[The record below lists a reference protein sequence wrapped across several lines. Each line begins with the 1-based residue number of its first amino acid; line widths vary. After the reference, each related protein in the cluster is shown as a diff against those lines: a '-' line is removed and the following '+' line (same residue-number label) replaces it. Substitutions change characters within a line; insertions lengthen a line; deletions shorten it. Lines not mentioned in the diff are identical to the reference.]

1 MKNKLFYFLEEHL
14 APFAGRI
21 GAQRHV
27 MAIRDAFIGAIPFI
41 IVGSFALV
49 IAYPP
54 FSKQTVNFW
63 TVFATKYHNE
73 IMAPYNYT
81 MAMMALWVVTGL
93 GYHLAKNYRKLN
105 PFLAGLL
112 SLVTFL
118 MLSAPMTDG
127 ALPIKNMGG
136 TGIFTAMIIG
146 IFIPEMMQFLIK
158 NNIGLKLPEQVPDK
172 IRQSFDL
179 LIPIALVMIV
189 VYPLSVFI
197 YQKTGMI
204 IPELIMQAFKPLISA
219 SDSLWAVL
227 MITLIAQVLWWA
239 GVHGAT
245 IASGVIAPFVLSNLA
260 VNQQALAAG
269 VPGKELPTIFAQPF
283 IDFFIQLGGSGAT
296 FGLVLLFLRSR
307 SLHLKSIG
315 KLSLIPG
322 CFNINEPVVFGT
334 PIVLNPLFFI
344 PWVVAP
350 LVCGTVTWFAFK
362 LELLHRIVIIPP
374 WTTPAPIGAMWST
387 NWSIQALVIVAI
399 NFTLATIIYFPFFKI
414 YERSLLKEESEQH
427 LRTE

>member
-1 MKNKLFYFLEEHL
+1 
-14 APFAGRI
+14 
-21 GAQRHV
+21 
-27 MAIRDAFIGAIPFI
+27 
-41 IVGSFALV
+41 
-49 IAYPP
+49 
-54 FSKQTVNFW
+54 
-63 TVFATKYHNE
+63 
-73 IMAPYNYT
+73 
-81 MAMMALWVVTGL
+81 
-93 GYHLAKNYRKLN
+93 
-105 PFLAGLL
+105 
-112 SLVTFL
+112 
-118 MLSAPMTDG
+118 
-127 ALPIKNMGG
+127 
-136 TGIFTAMIIG
+136 
-146 IFIPEMMQFLIK
+146 
-158 NNIGLKLPEQVPDK
+158 
-172 IRQSFDL
+172 
-179 LIPIALVMIV
+179 MIV

-245 IASGVIAPFVLSNLA
+245 IASGVIAPFALSNLA

-269 VPGKELPTIFAQPF
+269 ISGKELPTIFAQPF

-350 LVCGTVTWFAFK
+350 LVCGTVTWFSFK

-399 NFTLATIIYFPFFKI
+399 NFTLATLIYFPFFKI

-427 LRTE
+427 RLTE

>member
-1 MKNKLFYFLEEHL
+1 
-14 APFAGRI
+14 
-21 GAQRHV
+21 
-27 MAIRDAFIGAIPFI
+27 
-41 IVGSFALV
+41 
-49 IAYPP
+49 
-54 FSKQTVNFW
+54 
-63 TVFATKYHNE
+63 
-73 IMAPYNYT
+73 MAPYNYT
-81 MAMMALWVVTGL
+81 MAIMALWVVTGL
-93 GYHLAKNYRKLN
+93 GYNLAKNYRELN

-118 MLSAPMTDG
+118 MLSAPMIDG
-127 ALPIKNMGG
+127 SLPIKNMGG

-146 IFIPEMMQFLIK
+146 IFIPEMMHFLIK

-245 IASGVIAPFVLSNLA
+245 IASGVIAPFALSNLA

-269 VPGKELPTIFAQPF
+269 ISGKELPTIFAQPF

-350 LVCGTVTWFAFK
+350 LVCGTVTWFSFK

-399 NFTLATIIYFPFFKI
+399 NFTLATLIYFPFFKI

-427 LRTE
+427 RLTE